1 MTEDD
6 ITKKLDELI
15 SSITARNQTVQD
27 KKADGGPWAIISAV
41 VLALVSLIGIGVAM
55 YFANKKAKELAQA
68 KTELEQQKVDLS
80 QAAHD
85 AADKDLQG
93 KEKLLLEQL
102 RLQAEVLHQ
111 RETALHK
118 LEADHDARKKQLD
131 GLRAW
136 EAINAA

>member
-15 SSITARNQTVQD
+15 SSITTRNQTVQE
-27 KKADGGPWAIISAV
+27 KKADGSPWAIISAV

-102 RLQAEVLHQ
+102 RVQAEAIHARDENL
-111 RETALHK
+111 RK
-118 LEADHDARKKQLD
+118 LEADHDIRKKQLD
-131 GLRAW
+131 GLKAW